1 MRREKGVIQEARFL
15 CDHELL
21 IAALGVGNRSKSII
35 HKIEKLLVS
44 YPSLASL
51 VHLDIGELANEYDL
65 GYDKGAQVQ
74 AILEIARRLSDVT
87 PENEPQIVYAI
98 DAVRYVQNDMI
109 YLDHEEIRVLALD
122 TKFHVKANV
131 GLYQGTVSSSVFRSA
146 EIYRLAI
153 VHKCPCIVVLH
164 NHPSG
169 DTSPSPED
177 VEVTQQLVDA
187 GRLLDIELVDHIII
201 GGRNKYCSLRE
212 RMRWEYPE
220 NS

>member
-1 MRREKGVIQEARFL
+1 MQEARFL

-21 IAALGVGNRSKSII
+21 IAALGVGSRSKSVIE
-35 HKIEKLLVS
+35 KIEKLVAS

-51 VHLDIGELANEYDL
+51 VCLDIGDLANEYRL
-65 GYDKGAQVQ
+65 GTQRGAQVQ
-74 AILEIARRLSDVT
+74 AILEIARRLSDCT
-87 PENEPQIVYAI
+87 QENEPQIVYAI

-122 TKFHVKANV
+122 TKYHIKANV
-131 GLYQGTVSSSVFRSA
+131 SLYQGTVSSSVYRSA

-169 DTSPSPED
+169 SVEPSPED
-177 VEVTQQLVDA
+177 MEVTTQLVQA
-187 GRLLDIELVDHIII
+187 GKLLDIELVDHIII
-201 GGRNKYCSLRE
+201 GGRNKFCSLRE
-212 RMRWEYPE
+212 RMRW
-220 NS
+220 STD